1 MMQDKEKSRFRL
13 KHRLLASFLT
23 LTMLFSCMFTNVSVF
38 AADDLIGT
46 KTVDQSTM
54 LDWVNDYTTNDTT
67 RVGRVWTDKSV
78 SDQDVR
84 LDPSGIEVHRS
95 DSDNFLIGLSAISS
109 NKSIVGQSTIP
120 VDVMLVLDVSG
131 SMNNSDSVTDMV
143 DSTNESIQN
152 LLDLNIHN
160 RVGVVLYSGNSNFGS
175 SNTSTA
181 TVLLEPDRYV
191 PSTSSEW
198 RPGSGWTEVK
208 QFLTGSDDTNR
219 VSVADGVTKESGGT
233 VTQRSKN
240 VSGGTYIQNG
250 IYQAMEELTAL
261 PDTSVEGTQRIPII
275 VLMSDGAPT
284 AATTSYANVGTSSF
298 GDGSSTGNDYA
309 FVTQLTNAY
318 ARAQI
323 EQHYGRDAL
332 FYTLGLGLSDLD
344 SDQSSAAR
352 MVLNPSGNN
361 WTVQNYWNQFLTLTA
376 GNSMRIGNRNNTKTI
391 TRADDGITA
400 SNYVNEYFSA
410 DNSSDLQQAFQA
422 IVEEIIIQSRYYPTD
437 IDSSGSELSGYVS
450 FEDKIGEYMQVK
462 NVNGL
467 VYGSHLYNGSTF
479 ARNIKDAVDYLGN
492 LNLEDAYVYQYV
504 QSVMVRLS
512 IDQDTA
518 VDLIENAFEQGQI
531 SYINS
536 QNFSNYVE
544 WYGDA
549 DRNYVGA
556 YIPNQ
561 APPKNAVYRNRSYVY
576 SGEPTISSGGV
587 NGTDLMYISAR
598 IQTEIAT
605 GADTMILAVPAA
617 LVPML
622 RYTVTLNTDDIDTA
636 TTAETTVIQ
645 ASPMRFF
652 YEVGVKDGITKD
664 NVSSVVSE
672 DYPYQNGNG
681 EYSFYTNAWNDLT
694 DQDDTAGTH
703 VNFDPSQENEFYYYP
718 KDTMI
723 YEKIGENYRPV
734 TSEPVQGET
743 YYYQTQVF
751 STENNTIQRNWNEIT
766 PQALAKKDY
775 NAESGWH
782 IPKGT
787 SKYTNSSYV
796 TPKADNTTGTAVN
809 SLEPSLVVGQDGHIS
824 VQVGLGNNGKIV
836 VSANDG
842 SLTISKAV
850 AGDYADQQ
858 KDFTFTINLKDTNN
872 LPLSG
877 SFAYIGSKT
886 GTISDGDT
894 ITLKHGESITIQ
906 KLPIGTNYTV
916 TETTA
921 NGYIADQLVKT
932 GVVSGKDENGAVAAF
947 TNTYSFDQ
955 PGSLSGS
962 TYLSGTKTLGR
973 DWLDT
978 DEFTFTLAAGNDS
991 TQQAITD
998 GKVVL
1003 PTATTMVNKDN
1014 QNYRFGDI
1022 TFTAPGDYS
1031 FKITEEKGNIPGV
1044 GYDSH
1049 TVIVNVSV
1057 TDGKDGTLIV
1067 GQPTYTGSRNFVNTY
1082 TPDSVT
1088 VTGNAAISG
1097 TKSLT
1102 GATLTKNQFTF
1113 TVTPQGN
1120 APAPAKSTAT
1130 NDGQG
1135 NFNFGD
1141 ITFATAGTY
1150 SYEIREVNAG
1160 AGGFTYDDTVYTVTF
1175 QVEDNP
1181 ATGKLEVT
1189 SKTISSN
1196 PAGKTAIAFNN
1207 GYDATDTTYTIRGK
1221 KSVTVTDGNF
1231 TLQNGQFNFTLTSVN
1246 GAPMPDGVAGS
1257 QTVSNVGE
1265 DFTFGTINFTAP
1277 GTYQYQVKENSENPI
1292 TGISYDGSTYDVSI
1306 QVDDQ
1311 NGTLNVTNV
1320 SITKDSVPAELR
1332 FTNTYTPED
1341 ITLGEDGNAALG
1353 GTKTVTPTP
1362 GNTFELKDNQFNF
1375 TLSPVN
1381 GAPMPDGVVGSQTVS
1396 NTGSSFAFGNITYTH
1411 TGEYRYTITEVSGN
1425 ITGIGYDTTTY
1436 TAIVTVSDNN
1446 GKLTA
1451 SVAYEGG
1458 TSTTTAA
1465 FNNTYQPTTVVIGNN
1480 TNAGIAGNK
1489 TVTGDY
1495 TLKGND
1501 FTFTLTAV
1509 TQNAP
1514 MPNPT
1519 SVTNNTQGGFA
1530 FGEMTYT
1537 APGVYQYEVKE
1548 DNAVAPI
1555 NGMSYDNTVYLV
1567 TVTVKDNGG
1576 TLSADVSYAIKDGDA
1591 VDAMVFN
1598 NTYQPQ
1604 SVTLGGDAALGG
1616 TKTVTGDYTL
1626 KADEFSFTLT
1636 PVDGAPMPQGVTG
1649 SQTVKNDASG
1659 NFKFGDITFTKAG
1672 TYQYTIT
1679 EVSGNIPG
1687 MSYDGANYTITVTVG
1702 DQNGQLVIERTVIAS
1717 DKTQG
1722 PIHVVQFTNTY
1733 EPTAVT
1739 VSNLGGTKQLTG
1751 RAQKA
1756 GEFTFE
1762 LTSKDN
1768 APMPE
1773 KATAQNNVDG
1783 KFTFGSIQFTHQ
1795 GEYHYTITEKAGT
1808 DSHIGYDTSSFDV
1821 TIKVTDVD
1829 GKLQAEV
1836 VYPDGG
1842 VVFNNTYT
1850 PDEVIV
1856 GPDGTVTAIGGTKT
1870 VTALEAG
1877 NSYTIKGGEFEF
1889 TLTPVTKD
1897 APMPKETTVTNDQA
1911 GNFAFGNI
1919 TFDKEGEYEY
1929 QIAETKGDN
1938 TLFTYDQTVYTV
1950 TVQVTDNNGQLEA
1963 VVSYAGGTSTDK
1975 AVFDNKYDPED
1986 VTLGEDGNATL
1997 GGTKTVTASEG
2008 NSYTLKE
2015 GEFSFILK
2023 PVDGAPMPEGT
2034 QGSQTVANDKDG
2046 DFTFGKITYTHAGE
2060 YQYTISEEP
2069 GSIYHMTYDATVYNV
2084 TVKVTDNNGKL
2095 EAAVSYAGGTST
2107 DKAAFD
2113 NKYDP
2118 EEIVVGP
2125 DGTVAAIGG
2134 TKTVTSSEGNS
2145 YTMQGGEFEFTLT
2158 PVTKDAP
2165 MPASNT
2171 AVNGVDGSFAFGNI
2185 AFDKV
2190 GDYEYQIAET
2200 KGSQKGIAYD
2210 ETVYTVTIKVT
2221 DTDQDGK
2228 LEAAVSYTGGT
2239 STDKAAFDNGYD
2251 PEDVT
2256 LGKDGNAALG
2266 GSKELAGRD
2275 LKAGEFEFTLTANGK
2290 APMPEGVTGTQTVKN
2305 DGAGNFTFGN
2315 ITYTKPGNYEYT
2327 ISEKPGSVGGVTYD
2341 DEVYT
2346 VIVKVTDNGGQLVAN
2361 VQYIDGENNQAV
2373 FHNTYAAAKTSVT
2386 LGAMKNLEGRELKA
2400 GEFSFELK
2408 QNDIVVDTKTNA
2420 GTGAIQFAPIE
2431 FTTAGVYTYTI
2442 VETTSSLGGIA
2453 YDPAVYTVT
2462 VTVTD
2467 DLQGHLN
2474 AVASY
2479 QKDGVD
2485 VTSIQFNNSY
2495 KAAPTDVV
2503 LNATKVL
2510 EGRGLNAGEFTFLL
2524 KDNSGDVIS
2533 QVTNQANGNVAFDS
2547 IHYDQAGTY
2556 YYTIEELPGSLGG
2569 VRYDK
2574 TVYDVTVTVTD
2585 TKDGKLQPSVAYTNQ
2600 GVAVV
2605 GNPVFTNQYK
2615 ADPVTIGEATSN
2627 ALQGSK
2633 VLTGRDLQNGEF
2645 TFELVAVTQNAPMPA
2660 SNTAVNRQ
2668 DGSFVFGDITYHEAG
2683 SYVYTIKEVAGDKG
2697 GISYDAASFT
2707 ATVTVIDDGSG
2718 QLKAEVAY
2726 SEQPVFHNTY
2736 TAAASDGITI
2746 DATKVLNGRDMAA
2759 GEFEFVLTGQ
2769 DGNTMTA
2776 NNTAAANGQPGKVT
2790 FGPITYDKAGTYI
2803 YTLTEKAN
2811 GLGGVT
2817 YDSASYTVTV
2827 TVTDDNLGKLH
2838 AAVAYSKDGQE
2849 VATPQFT
2856 NTYSA
2861 GTTNMTFHANKLL
2874 NGRDLK
2880 DQEFSFSLKG
2890 EDGTLIQQV
2899 KNNQAGAVEFSP
2911 ITYDKAGTYIYTVT
2925 EDNGSLGGVAYDTAV
2940 YTVTVTVTDDLQG
2953 HLSAAASYQKDG
2965 QNATGIQFTN
2975 TYTAK
2980 PVTIGGTTSTPLDG
2994 SKTLDGRNL
3003 NAGEFEFALA
3013 PVTDNAPM
3021 PSEAVVKNVAGGM
3034 FSFGEITYTEA
3045 GTYTYTVVENNN
3057 DLGGV
3062 TYDNTVYTVTVTVT
3076 DDGNGNLIAAVAYS
3090 KDNQLVE
3097 HMVFHNQYTAAGT
3110 QVTIHANKALDGRD
3124 MKAGEFTFLLT
3135 DQSGKVVGKAV
3146 NTATGTVLFDPIS
3159 YNTAG
3164 TYTYTLTEQDN
3175 GLGGITYDT
3184 SVYTVTVTVTD
3195 DGNGQLHAAV
3205 SYAKDGKAVDQ
3216 VQFNNLYTIDSVTAS
3231 ISADKVLSGRDM
3243 QTGEFSFLLKD
3254 EDGNIIGKATNAADG
3269 SIQFNGIEYTQPG
3282 TYFYTLSEQFGNAEG
3297 MSYDATV
3304 YTVVVIVTDDGEG
3317 HLVATI
3323 KYLGGSKPVFY
3334 NTYTEP
3340 VAPPEPVP
3348 PVVNPDEPPK
3358 TGDDGLSI
3366 WLMLLAL
3373 STLGLAAFMKKSR
3386 KKRGSHNG

>member
-1 MMQDKEKSRFRL
+1 MMQDIEKSRFRL

-23 LTMLFSCMFTNVSVF
+23 LMMLFSCVFTNIPVM
-38 AADDLIGT
+38 AADDPIGT
-46 KTVDQSTM
+46 KTVDPITM
-54 LDWVNDYTTNDTT
+54 RDWSNDYISNDTT
-67 RVGRVWTDKSV
+67 RVGRIWTDKSV
-78 SDQDVR
+78 SAEDVT
-84 LDPSGIEVHRS
+84 LNPSGTEEIPVRRS
-95 DSDNFLIGLSAISS
+95 DSDNFLVGLSAISS

-120 VDVMLVLDVSG
+120 VDVMLVLDVSN
-131 SMNNSDSVTDMV
+131 SMSSTSIERMVNATNDS
-143 DSTNESIQN
+143 IKN
-152 LLDLNIHN
+152 LLELNVNN
-160 RVGVVLYSGNSNFGS
+160 RVGVALYASGNG
-175 SNTSTA
+175 
-181 TVLLEPDRYV
+181 VLLEPDHY
-191 PSTSSEW
+191 STTDNTSNFLEYSSW
-198 RPGSGWTEVK
+198 RDEIEV
-208 QFLTGSDDTNR
+208 TNVVRDSNNNR
-219 VSVADGVTKESGGT
+219 VSNSQSVG
-233 VTQRSKN
+233 
-240 VSGGTYIQNG
+240 GGTYIQSG
-250 IYQAMEELTAL
+250 VYASLQEFLKL
-261 PDTSVEGTQRIPII
+261 PEDSLSVEGTKRIPVI
-275 VLMSDGAPT
+275 VLMSDGNPT
-284 AATTSYANVGTSSF
+284 YGTTNYTAVGNSNMGNGTSN
-298 GDGSSTGNDYA
+298 SSTNEVG

-318 ARAQI
+318 TRSQL
-323 EQHYGRDAL
+323 EQRYSRDAL
-332 FYTLGLGLSDLD
+332 FYTLGFNVGSSNIAKAVLD
-344 SDQSSAAR
+344 
-352 MVLNPSGNN
+352 PS
-361 WTVQNYWNQFLTLTA
+361 
-376 GNSMRIGNRNNTKTI
+376 RNNTQGMQQYWRTYQSTPVGQSMNLGRSRI
-391 TRADDGITA
+391 TVVDGIDSIEYVDQYFTA
-400 SNYVNEYFSA
+400 NNE
-410 DNSSDLQQAFQA
+410 DQLQTAFES

-437 IDSSGSELSGYVS
+437 TDSSGSELSGYIT
-450 FEDKIGEYMQVK
+450 FEDEIGDYMQIK
-462 NVNGL
+462 NLNGL
-467 VYGSHLYNGSTF
+467 FYGERLYTGAIFTRS
-479 ARNIKDAVDYLGN
+479 IKESIDYWGDLDYQD
-492 LNLEDAYVYQYV
+492 DAYVYQYV
-504 QSVMVRLS
+504 QSVMERLS
-512 IDQDTA
+512 IDEATA
-518 VDLIENAFEQGQI
+518 VALIENAYQYGQI
-531 SYINS
+531 SYTND
-536 QNFSNYVE
+536 NEFSNYVA
-544 WYGDA
+544 WYGAA
-549 DRNYVGA
+549 DKS
-556 YIPNQ
+556 YI
-561 APPKNAVYRNRSYVY
+561 APYKPGQPAPDSAVYLNHSYVY
-576 SGEPTISSGGV
+576 SGEPGISGGGV
-587 NGTDLMYISAR
+587 YGTDLMYVGPR
-598 IQTEIAT
+598 VQTEIAT
-605 GADTMILAVPAA
+605 GKQTMMLSIPAA
-617 LVPML
+617 LIPVL
-622 RYTVTLNTDDIDTA
+622 RYTVTLDTDDLETA
-636 TTAETTVIQ
+636 TTAQTDVTVVF
-645 ASPMRFF
+645 PMRFF

-1877 NSYTIKGGEFEF
+1877 NSYTIKGREFEF

-2880 DQEFSFSLKG
+2880 DQEFSFSLEG

-3034 FSFGEITYTEA
+3034 FSFGEITYTET

>member
-1 MMQDKEKSRFRL
+1 
-13 KHRLLASFLT
+13 
-23 LTMLFSCMFTNVSVF
+23 
-38 AADDLIGT
+38 
-46 KTVDQSTM
+46 
-54 LDWVNDYTTNDTT
+54 
-67 RVGRVWTDKSV
+67 
-78 SDQDVR
+78 
-84 LDPSGIEVHRS
+84 
-95 DSDNFLIGLSAISS
+95 
-109 NKSIVGQSTIP
+109 
-120 VDVMLVLDVSG
+120 
-131 SMNNSDSVTDMV
+131 
-143 DSTNESIQN
+143 
-152 LLDLNIHN
+152 
-160 RVGVVLYSGNSNFGS
+160 
-175 SNTSTA
+175 
-181 TVLLEPDRYV
+181 
-191 PSTSSEW
+191 
-198 RPGSGWTEVK
+198 
-208 QFLTGSDDTNR
+208 
-219 VSVADGVTKESGGT
+219 
-233 VTQRSKN
+233 
-240 VSGGTYIQNG
+240 
-250 IYQAMEELTAL
+250 
-261 PDTSVEGTQRIPII
+261 
-275 VLMSDGAPT
+275 
-284 AATTSYANVGTSSF
+284 
-298 GDGSSTGNDYA
+298 
-309 FVTQLTNAY
+309 
-318 ARAQI
+318 
-323 EQHYGRDAL
+323 
-332 FYTLGLGLSDLD
+332 
-344 SDQSSAAR
+344 
-352 MVLNPSGNN
+352 MVL
-361 WTVQNYWNQFLTLTA
+361 T
-376 GNSMRIGNRNNTKTI
+376 
-391 TRADDGITA
+391 
-400 SNYVNEYFSA
+400 
-410 DNSSDLQQAFQA
+410 
-422 IVEEIIIQSRYYPTD
+422 
-437 IDSSGSELSGYVS
+437 
-450 FEDKIGEYMQVK
+450 
-462 NVNGL
+462 
-467 VYGSHLYNGSTF
+467 
-479 ARNIKDAVDYLGN
+479 
-492 LNLEDAYVYQYV
+492 
-504 QSVMVRLS
+504 
-512 IDQDTA
+512 
-518 VDLIENAFEQGQI
+518 
-531 SYINS
+531 
-536 QNFSNYVE
+536 
-544 WYGDA
+544 
-549 DRNYVGA
+549 
-556 YIPNQ
+556 
-561 APPKNAVYRNRSYVY
+561 
-576 SGEPTISSGGV
+576 
-587 NGTDLMYISAR
+587 
-598 IQTEIAT
+598 
-605 GADTMILAVPAA
+605 
-617 LVPML
+617 
-622 RYTVTLNTDDIDTA
+622 
-636 TTAETTVIQ
+636 
-645 ASPMRFF
+645 
-652 YEVGVKDGITKD
+652 
-664 NVSSVVSE
+664 
-672 DYPYQNGNG
+672 
-681 EYSFYTNAWNDLT
+681 
-694 DQDDTAGTH
+694 
-703 VNFDPSQENEFYYYP
+703 
-718 KDTMI
+718 
-723 YEKIGENYRPV
+723 
-734 TSEPVQGET
+734 
-743 YYYQTQVF
+743 
-751 STENNTIQRNWNEIT
+751 
-766 PQALAKKDY
+766 
-775 NAESGWH
+775 
-782 IPKGT
+782 
-787 SKYTNSSYV
+787 
-796 TPKADNTTGTAVN
+796 
-809 SLEPSLVVGQDGHIS
+809 
-824 VQVGLGNNGKIV
+824 
-836 VSANDG
+836 
-842 SLTISKAV
+842 
-850 AGDYADQQ
+850 
-858 KDFTFTINLKDTNN
+858 
-872 LPLSG
+872 
-877 SFAYIGSKT
+877 
-886 GTISDGDT
+886 
-894 ITLKHGESITIQ
+894 
-906 KLPIGTNYTV
+906 
-916 TETTA
+916 
-921 NGYIADQLVKT
+921 
-932 GVVSGKDENGAVAAF
+932 
-947 TNTYSFDQ
+947 
-955 PGSLSGS
+955 
-962 TYLSGTKTLGR
+962 
-973 DWLDT
+973 
-978 DEFTFTLAAGNDS
+978 
-991 TQQAITD
+991 
-998 GKVVL
+998 
-1003 PTATTMVNKDN
+1003 
-1014 QNYRFGDI
+1014 
-1022 TFTAPGDYS
+1022 
-1031 FKITEEKGNIPGV
+1031 
-1044 GYDSH
+1044 
-1049 TVIVNVSV
+1049 
-1057 TDGKDGTLIV
+1057 
-1067 GQPTYTGSRNFVNTY
+1067 
-1082 TPDSVT
+1082 
-1088 VTGNAAISG
+1088 
-1097 TKSLT
+1097 
-1102 GATLTKNQFTF
+1102 
-1113 TVTPQGN
+1113 
-1120 APAPAKSTAT
+1120 
-1130 NDGQG
+1130 
-1135 NFNFGD
+1135 
-1141 ITFATAGTY
+1141 
-1150 SYEIREVNAG
+1150 
-1160 AGGFTYDDTVYTVTF
+1160 DTV
-1175 QVEDNP
+1175 
-1181 ATGKLEVT
+1181 
-1189 SKTISSN
+1189 
-1196 PAGKTAIAFNN
+1196 
-1207 GYDATDTTYTIRGK
+1207 
-1221 KSVTVTDGNF
+1221 
-1231 TLQNGQFNFTLTSVN
+1231 
-1246 GAPMPDGVAGS
+1246 
-1257 QTVSNVGE
+1257 
-1265 DFTFGTINFTAP
+1265 
-1277 GTYQYQVKENSENPI
+1277 
-1292 TGISYDGSTYDVSI
+1292 
-1306 QVDDQ
+1306 
-1311 NGTLNVTNV
+1311 
-1320 SITKDSVPAELR
+1320 
-1332 FTNTYTPED
+1332 
-1341 ITLGEDGNAALG
+1341 
-1353 GTKTVTPTP
+1353 
-1362 GNTFELKDNQFNF
+1362 
-1375 TLSPVN
+1375 
-1381 GAPMPDGVVGSQTVS
+1381 
-1396 NTGSSFAFGNITYTH
+1396 
-1411 TGEYRYTITEVSGN
+1411 
-1425 ITGIGYDTTTY
+1425 
-1436 TAIVTVSDNN
+1436 
-1446 GKLTA
+1446 
-1451 SVAYEGG
+1451 
-1458 TSTTTAA
+1458 
-1465 FNNTYQPTTVVIGNN
+1465 
-1480 TNAGIAGNK
+1480 
-1489 TVTGDY
+1489 
-1495 TLKGND
+1495 
-1501 FTFTLTAV
+1501 
-1509 TQNAP
+1509 
-1514 MPNPT
+1514 
-1519 SVTNNTQGGFA
+1519 
-1530 FGEMTYT
+1530 
-1537 APGVYQYEVKE
+1537 
-1548 DNAVAPI
+1548 
-1555 NGMSYDNTVYLV
+1555 
-1567 TVTVKDNGG
+1567 
-1576 TLSADVSYAIKDGDA
+1576 
-1591 VDAMVFN
+1591 
-1598 NTYQPQ
+1598 
-1604 SVTLGGDAALGG
+1604 
-1616 TKTVTGDYTL
+1616 
-1626 KADEFSFTLT
+1626 
-1636 PVDGAPMPQGVTG
+1636 
-1649 SQTVKNDASG
+1649 
-1659 NFKFGDITFTKAG
+1659 
-1672 TYQYTIT
+1672 
-1679 EVSGNIPG
+1679 
-1687 MSYDGANYTITVTVG
+1687 TVTVG

-1722 PIHVVQFTNTY
+1722 PIQAVQFTNTY
-1733 EPTAVT
+1733 EPTAIT
-1739 VSNLGGTKQLTG
+1739 VSDSGGTKQLTG

-1762 LTSKDN
+1762 LTNKDN

-1877 NSYTIKGGEFEF
+1877 NSYTMKGGEFKF

-1897 APMPKETTVTNDQA
+1897 VPMPKETTVTNDQA

-1919 TFDKEGEYEY
+1919 TFDKEGKYEY

-1950 TVQVTDNNGQLEA
+1950 TVQVSDNNGQLEA

-2060 YQYTISEEP
+2060 YQYTISEEL

-2275 LKAGEFEFTLTANGK
+2275 LKAGEFEFTLTANDK

-2346 VIVKVTDNGGQLVAN
+2346 VIVEVTDNGGQLVAN

-2386 LGAMKNLEGRELKA
+2386 LGAMKNLEGRELKT

-2442 VETTSSLGGIA
+2442 VETTGSLGGIA

-2707 ATVTVIDDGSG
+2707 TTVTVIDDGSG

-2746 DATKVLNGRDMAA
+2746 DATKVLNGRDMTA
-2759 GEFEFVLTGQ
+2759 GEFEFVLTDQ

-2925 EDNGSLGGVAYDTAV
+2925 EDNGSLGGVVYDTAV

-2965 QNATGIQFTN
+2965 QNTTGIQFTN

-3034 FSFGEITYTEA
+3034 FSFDEITYTEA

-3090 KDNQLVE
+3090 KDNQPVG

-3110 QVTIHANKALDGRD
+3110 QATIHANKALDGRD

-3135 DQSGKVVGKAV
+3135 DQSGKVVGKAI

-3216 VQFNNLYTIDSVTAS
+3216 VQFNNLYTTDSVTAS